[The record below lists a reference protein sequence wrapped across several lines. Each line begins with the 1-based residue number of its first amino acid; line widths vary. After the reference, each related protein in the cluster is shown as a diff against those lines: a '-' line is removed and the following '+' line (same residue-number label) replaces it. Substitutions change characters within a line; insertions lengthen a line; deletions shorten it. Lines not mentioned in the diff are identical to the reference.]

1 MATHRVKAFNSATAS
16 ENKIHDTA
24 VARTYGFEGG
34 LVPGVTV
41 FAYMTQPVV
50 ATWGREWFEGG
61 AMSARFAKPFYEGEL
76 VVANAEGDGHSL
88 ELSAAGEDGE
98 ARATGSAGLD
108 TTSAPDPADYPTAS
122 LPAERPPAIADNLQ
136 PGTVLGSVEAGFR
149 AAKAGVFLD
158 ELSDDLPIY
167 RGDDAIAHPGWLI
180 LTANLILSSNVKLG
194 PWIHV
199 SSDITNFAP
208 VSDGQRVTTRGR
220 VADRFDRKGHEFV
233 ELDLLWTIDDRP
245 VMHARHTAIY
255 KVRKL
260 ADK

>member
-41 FAYMTQPVV
+41 FAYMTEPVV
-50 ATWGREWFEGG
+50 ATWGRPWFEGG
-61 AMSARFAKPFYEGEL
+61 RMSARFAKPFYEGEL
-76 VVANAEGDGHSL
+76 VVATAQGGQESL
-88 ELSAAGEDGE
+88 ELSAAGENGE
-98 ARATGSAGLD
+98 PRATGSAELGA
-108 TTSAPDPADYPTAS
+108 TSAPDPADYPIAP
-122 LPAERPPAIADNLQ
+122 LPGERPPAIADNLQ

-158 ELSDDLPIY
+158 ELSDDLSIY
-167 RGDDAIAHPGWLI
+167 RGDDAVAHPGWLI
-180 LTANLILSSNVKLG
+180 LTANFILSSNVRLG

-199 SSDITNFAP
+199 SSDVTNFAP
-208 VSDGQRVTTRGR
+208 VTDGQRVITRGR

-233 ELDLLWTIDDRP
+233 ELDLLWTVDDRP

-255 KVRKL
+255 KVRKI
-260 ADK
+260 ADR

>member
-61 AMSARFAKPFYEGEL
+61 TMSARFAKPFYEGEL

-88 ELSAAGEDGE
+88 ELSAVGEDGE

-208 VSDGQRVTTRGR
+208 VTDGQRVTTRGR